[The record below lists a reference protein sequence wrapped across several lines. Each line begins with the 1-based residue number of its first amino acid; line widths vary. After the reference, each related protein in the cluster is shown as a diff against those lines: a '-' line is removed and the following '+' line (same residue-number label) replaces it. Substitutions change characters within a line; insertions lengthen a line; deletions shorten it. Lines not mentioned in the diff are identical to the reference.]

1 MTQHHAQALK
11 ERYLR
16 HAQGRPFVPA
26 PWCRGGHAQTIW
38 GALFRK
44 PHAPRL
50 RREKLRARDGVQLTL
65 KHLDGPH
72 DAPRVLLLHGLEGSA
87 ASHYIGGMLRVL
99 ARKKWRATVFEFR
112 TCDGAMPPG
121 KHLYHSGATDDLDV
135 VVKELAA
142 RDRHAPLFAAGYSM
156 GGNVL
161 GKWLGEAHADAGIQG
176 AALVSA
182 PYVLRE
188 CGPAIDRRLG
198 GIYARRFLRTLIPKA
213 EIKSREF
220 PDVLDADRIRRARTI
235 VEYDDAVTAPLH
247 GFRDVWDYYDRSSC
261 RQFLDRVQVPTLL
274 LSSSDDP
281 MVPGSGF
288 PHEIAK
294 KSPWLVPVCVP
305 SGGHIGFVSG
315 LVPWRAHYWGEER
328 VMTWFSTVERAGRR
342 EGQIDKDK

>member
-1 MTQHHAQALK
+1 VIHQRALALK
-11 ERYLR
+11 ERYLAHVR
-16 HAQGRPFVPA
+16 GRPFVPA
-26 PWCRGGHAQTIW
+26 PWLRGGHAQTIW
-38 GALFRK
+38 GPLFRK

-87 ASHYIGGMLRVL
+87 ASHYIAGMLRAL

-112 TCDGAMPPG
+112 TCDGAMPRG
-121 KHLYHSGATDDLDV
+121 RQLYHSGATDDLELV
-135 VVKELAA
+135 VADLLD
-142 RDRHAPLFAAGYSM
+142 RDQRAPLFVAGYSM

-161 GKWLGEAHADAGIQG
+161 GKWLGEAHQNTGIQG

-188 CGPAIDRRLG
+188 CGPEIDRRLG
-198 GIYARRFLRTLIPKA
+198 GVYSRRFLRTLIPKA
-213 EIKSREF
+213 EIKSREY
-220 PDVLDADRIRRARTI
+220 PDLLDFERIARANTI

-247 GFRDVWDYYDRSSC
+247 GFEDVWDYYDKSSC
-261 RQFLDRVQVPTLL
+261 RQFLDRVHVPTLL

-281 MVPGSGF
+281 MVPAHTF
-288 PHEIAK
+288 PHEHAK
-294 KSPWLVPVCVP
+294 HSPYLVPVCVAH
-305 SGGHIGFVSG
+305 GGHIGFVSG

-328 VMTWFSTVERAGRR
+328 VMTWFSTVARSARAAR
-342 EGQIDKDK
+342 E